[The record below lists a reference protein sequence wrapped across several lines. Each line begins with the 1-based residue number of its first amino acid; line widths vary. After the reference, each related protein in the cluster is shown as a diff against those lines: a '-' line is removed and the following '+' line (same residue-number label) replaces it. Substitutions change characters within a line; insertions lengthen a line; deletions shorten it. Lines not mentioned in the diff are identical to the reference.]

1 MIRELEQIQLLL
13 ENINGNLV
21 VKTSEEYD
29 FKKKTPSLRQS
40 QKEVEQ
46 EKILLKYISNHL
58 TSETKIGKETT
69 DLQKKSKSLTQSIKE
84 IEQEKLIL
92 NVINNQLMTDDCKY
106 KDILDTLT
114 TEFKTPLIPIKMYSN
129 CLLEGEFGDL
139 SQTQKEKLKIITK
152 NTDSLLDM
160 ISELLVSKN
169 TNKVKTMSY
178 PEKFLGSLKKII
190 TKNKQI
196 KEQPNILHFSEQIKQ
211 YVVGIIDIVGSTNMT
226 VNLSEKKIGDFYSI
240 FINDIGNNIKKF
252 EGIVVKNIGD
262 SLLFYFPDTL
272 EKSHKNA
279 NQKSFENA
287 IKCGF
292 ALIDYHSIIN
302 KKMSE
307 LGLPKLDYK
316 ISFSYGRIRVAKIS
330 TSAVDD
336 IFGPA
341 INICAKINSR
351 CPPNSI
357 VVTQK
362 FHDEIDSFDWLQ
374 SEKLC
379 EYCLPNSIVQVYLIK
394 KQHKLSND

>member
-1 MIRELEQIQLLL
+1 MIRELEQIKLLL
-13 ENINGNLV
+13 ENINGNLGG
-21 VKTSEEYD
+21 KTSEKHD
-29 FKKKTPSLRQS
+29 FGKKTPSLKQS
-40 QKEVEQ
+40 QKEAEQ

-58 TSETKIGKETT
+58 TPETKIGKETT
-69 DLQKKSKSLTQSIKE
+69 DLKKKSKSLTQSLKE

-92 NVINNQLMTDDCKY
+92 NVINNQLMTEDSKY

-114 TEFKTPLIPIKMYSN
+114 TEFKTPLIPIKVYSKS
-129 CLLEGEFGDL
+129 LLEGEFGDL

-160 ISELLVSKN
+160 IFELLVLKN
-169 TNKVKTMSY
+169 TNKVKTMVS
-178 PEKFLGSLKKII
+178 PEKFLGSLEKII
-190 TKNKQI
+190 TENEQT
-196 KEQPNILHFSEQIKQ
+196 KEQPHILHFSEKIKE
-211 YVVGIIDIVGSTNMT
+211 YPVGIIDIVGSTNIT
-226 VNLSEKKIGDFYSI
+226 VNLSEKKLGEFYSI
-240 FINDIGNNIKKF
+240 FINDISNIIKKF

-262 SLLFYFPDTL
+262 SLLFYFPDPL

-292 ALIDYHSIIN
+292 AIIDYHSIIN
-302 KKMSE
+302 KKMSK

-316 ISFSYGRIRVAKIS
+316 ISFSYGRIRVAKII

-341 INICAKINSR
+341 INICSKINLL

-362 FHDEIDSFDWLQ
+362 LHEGLVSFDWQQ
-374 SEKLC
+374 SEKFC
-379 EYCLPNSIVQVYLIK
+379 EYCLPNSKVQVYLIK
-394 KQHKLSND
+394 KTA

>member
-1 MIRELEQIQLLL
+1 MIKELEQIQLLL
-13 ENINGNLV
+13 ENINGTLV

-29 FKKKTPSLRQS
+29 FQKKTPSLKQS
-40 QKEVEQ
+40 QKEEEQ
-46 EKILLKYISNHL
+46 EKILLKYINDHL
-58 TSETKIGKETT
+58 TPETKIGKETT
-69 DLQKKSKSLTQSIKE
+69 DLQKKSKSLTQALKE

-92 NVINNQLMTDDCKY
+92 NTINNQLMTEDSKY

-114 TEFKTPLIPIKMYSN
+114 TEFKTPLIPIKIYTN

-169 TNKVKTMSY
+169 INKVKTMFS
-178 PEKFLGSLKKII
+178 PEKFLGSLEKII
-190 TKNKQI
+190 AKNEQI
-196 KEQPNILHFSEQIKQ
+196 KEQPHILHFSEQIKQ
-211 YVVGIIDIVGSTNMT
+211 YAVGIIDIVGSTNIT
-226 VNLSEKKIGDFYSI
+226 VNLSEKKLADFYSI
-240 FINDIGNNIKKF
+240 FINDISNIIKKF

-279 NQKSFENA
+279 NQKSSENA

-292 ALIDYHSIIN
+292 AIIDYHSTIN

-316 ISFSYGRIRVAKIS
+316 ISFSYGRIRIAKIA

-341 INICAKINSR
+341 INICAKINSL

-362 FHDEIDSFDWLQ
+362 LHDELVSFDWQQ

-379 EYCLPNSIVQVYLIK
+379 EYSLTNSKVQVYLIK
-394 KQHKLSND
+394 KQDKLSND